1 MLKRIMV
8 LLTALI
14 LLASVSYAETGN
26 VVFAFENYHYE
37 VNKEKTVKLKPI
49 LQGAELP
56 KEPKYVW
63 ESDNPTVATVR
74 RGTVNGISAGE
85 ANIRCTLTLNDT
97 EYTATCMVSVLQPV
111 TSIKFDEKDWKM
123 MEGQTLKF
131 EPEVLPENANNK
143 ELHFSSSN
151 SNIATIDSK
160 GVITA
165 KDRGTCMIIAEA
177 TDGSGKKL
185 EKKLTVVTFLM
196 DMDEFV
202 LTERKTYTL
211 ELPKVEY
218 PNNINVYYLRM
229 DGKGCFDVGN
239 IYIDRTYGPV
249 IGTYGDANTLKI
261 NPVSTG
267 TGTITV
273 MDDNAYFGN
282 SGPKSS
288 HEIKI
293 RVEPSATYCEE
304 SFPRVNFDDVTRD
317 AMALVGRPVSVKG
330 TIVNIEQL
338 PYGNS
343 LKQYRYTVETN
354 DENKNHVF
362 LLMPVRVGTSPVKIA
377 VKNEKGSKSDP
388 ESKDGKFIVGDRVTV
403 YGEYTEPVVYETET
417 GLSMTTP
424 QIMVEMING
433 DCYNKELK
441 SLVVKDLTDR

>member
-202 LTERKTYTL
+202 LTERKNLY
-211 ELPKVEY
+211 
-218 PNNINVYYLRM
+218 
-229 DGKGCFDVGN
+229 
-239 IYIDRTYGPV
+239 
-249 IGTYGDANTLKI
+249 A
-261 NPVSTG
+261 
-267 TGTITV
+267 
-273 MDDNAYFGN
+273 
-282 SGPKSS
+282 
-288 HEIKI
+288 
-293 RVEPSATYCEE
+293 
-304 SFPRVNFDDVTRD
+304 
-317 AMALVGRPVSVKG
+317 
-330 TIVNIEQL
+330 
-338 PYGNS
+338 
-343 LKQYRYTVETN
+343 
-354 DENKNHVF
+354 
-362 LLMPVRVGTSPVKIA
+362 
-377 VKNEKGSKSDP
+377 
-388 ESKDGKFIVGDRVTV
+388 
-403 YGEYTEPVVYETET
+403 
-417 GLSMTTP
+417 
-424 QIMVEMING
+424 
-433 DCYNKELK
+433 
-441 SLVVKDLTDR
+441 